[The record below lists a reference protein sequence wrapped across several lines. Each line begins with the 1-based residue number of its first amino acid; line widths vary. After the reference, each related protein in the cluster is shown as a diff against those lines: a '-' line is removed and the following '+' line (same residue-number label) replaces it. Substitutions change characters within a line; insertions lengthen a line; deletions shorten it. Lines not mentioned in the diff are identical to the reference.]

1 MGAAESVITGD
12 RPGSLVEEAKR
23 NLSMGFH
30 EAAVGKFR
38 RAYELTKENGALA
51 AAASCL
57 RAAAEAGVLLPVPD
71 YDLVAKGFE
80 EAGHLMLKNDITAF
94 GAASSFAN
102 SLFCLLAAGRASTSI
117 DKFEEFKKA
126 DARFFDSIDG
136 VGARVIIEAFRNGN
150 RNQTRDR
157 VEGFKD
163 VASVPGWRASLL
175 DKIVDRL

>member
-1 MGAAESVITGD
+1 MGAAESVIAGD
-12 RPGSLVEEAKR
+12 RPGLLVEEAKR

-38 RAYELTKENGALA
+38 RAYELSKENGALA

-80 EAGHLMLKNDITAF
+80 EAGHLMLKNEITAF

-157 VEGFKD
+157 VEGFKE
-163 VASVPGWRASLL
+163 VATVPVWRASLL